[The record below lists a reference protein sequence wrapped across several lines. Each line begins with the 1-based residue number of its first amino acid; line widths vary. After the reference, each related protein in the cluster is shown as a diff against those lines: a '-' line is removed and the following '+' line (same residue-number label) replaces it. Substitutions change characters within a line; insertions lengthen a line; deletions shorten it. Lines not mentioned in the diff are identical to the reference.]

1 MNLFYRLLLV
11 LACSCGLP
19 QVHATD
25 GFPRPRGIYAIDSGA
40 GFITN
45 GVSMR
50 DANIRSNDFVSGY
63 VLRAG
68 WSVLET
74 NRDQFDFTI
83 IDWNVRKLAALN
95 KKLSLE
101 IINVDPLWLAQTPG
115 VTTWFDP
122 DQNQLRAVPWDA
134 FLLARVE
141 VLLNAL
147 AEHEIDG
154 VKLKDHPVL
163 EVVNFSMAG
172 ALLGVRDPAVKL
184 RDMTNYSRANLTNA
198 ALWNLRA
205 TVTNFPT
212 KFVNFG
218 LWPVVDYQSTPALW
232 EVTRQAILAE
242 FNGVIRPR
250 IGFWMENLAASR
262 TAPGADPV
270 TGRPTT
276 DFGAPPYLSQT
287 NAWVAF
293 QALTSWLKP
302 FNNFDA
308 QVTNATPF
316 DGMQYASDTYGTT
329 YFEIYD
335 ADIDNAG
342 YRADFEK
349 WRARLFPPDQISIAS
364 GNSGAI
370 QLQWPSWPGG
380 VYQVEASP
388 DLRNWMNAG
397 DSQLATTNI
406 VMWTNSANQAAQ
418 FYRLRTLP

>member
-1 MNLFYRLLLV
+1 MLIL
-11 LACSCGLP
+11 CCGSLGI
-19 QVHATD
+19 HATD
-25 GFPRPRGIYAIDSGA
+25 KFPVPRGIYAIDSGA

-50 DANIRSNDFVSGY
+50 DANIRTNDFVSGY

-101 IINVDPLWLAQTPG
+101 IINVDPPWLTQTPG
-115 VTTWFDP
+115 VMTWLDA
-122 DQNQLRAVPWDA
+122 DTGTNRAVPWDP

-147 AEHEIDG
+147 AEHQIDG

-163 EVVNFSMAG
+163 EVINFGMAG
-172 ALLGVRDPAVKL
+172 AMLAIRDPSVKM

-198 ALWNLRA
+198 VLRSVLA
-205 TVTNFPT
+205 TVRNFPT
-212 KFVNFG
+212 KFVNVG
-218 LWPVVDYQSTPALW
+218 LWPVTDYQSSPPLW
-232 EVTRQAILAE
+232 EATRQAILSE
-242 FNGVIRPR
+242 FNGVSRPR
-250 IGFWMENLAASR
+250 IGFWMENLSASR
-262 TAPGADPV
+262 TAPGVEPV
-270 TGRPTT
+270 TGRPNTT
-276 DFGAPPYLSQT
+276 FGVPLFLSQT
-287 NAWVAF
+287 NAWVGF

-316 DGMQYASDTYGTT
+316 DGMQYANDTYGTT
-329 YFEIYD
+329 YFEIYVGD
-335 ADIDNAG
+335 LDNVG
-342 YRADFEK
+342 YRADFQK
-349 WRARLFPPDQISIAS
+349 WRARLFPPEQITIT
-364 GNSGAI
+364 GENVGAI

-380 VYQVEASP
+380 VYQVEASTNLAVWTTNSP
-388 DLRNWMNAG
+388 QL
-397 DSQLATTNI
+397 LATNALST
-406 VMWTNSANQAAQ
+406 WDPTTTQTRQ